1 MEFGAV
7 FVDLKET
14 EIFEGC
20 ERESNEFVISWK
32 EVNFVKA

>member
-14 EIFEGC
+14 EFLKDV